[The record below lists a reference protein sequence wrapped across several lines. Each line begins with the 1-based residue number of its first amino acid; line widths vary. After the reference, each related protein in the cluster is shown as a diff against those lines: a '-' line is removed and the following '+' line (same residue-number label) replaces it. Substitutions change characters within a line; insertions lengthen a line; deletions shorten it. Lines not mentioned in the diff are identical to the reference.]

1 METTTGMNIRVPSSL
16 HKALKHFSV
25 DHGISMTDM
34 MINAAQRY
42 LEEEAKREKAS
53 A

>member
-34 MINAAQRY
+34 MIIAAQRY
-42 LEEEAKREKAS
+42 LEAEREKAS